1 MNFSLLSFEGS
12 RRGQSG
18 NVFFAIFGAV
28 VLVGLLGSAVMTFMK
43 GPLATSVKL
52 TKMNTAENQ
61 MAIGSQV
68 AVMATASQLNN
79 GDCDS
84 DGYVEPVEWR
94 TPTTEPVPVN
104 GGLVP
109 LSLGISKKD
118 PWGTEYGYCVWNH
131 GATTSGSGCA
141 ANMLTG
147 ATSNAYTVVA
157 LVSAGP
163 DKTFTTTCRSFA
175 TADVN
180 TDGDLLDAG
189 DLPMVSKAVETD
201 DDIIVSYTY
210 EEATGASGG
219 LWSIKAGDPA
229 TATIGT
235 KNIETTGVASLQG
248 GLLLPDKALI
258 DCNDVTNAGV
268 MAKNGN
274 AIEICD
280 GAGTWTAITGGG
292 GGTIDALT
300 DAITDYATLY
310 NVFLGDLTGVNTT
323 TGTSNTALGY
333 NALNTNVAKGGN
345 TAIGYEAMRYTD
357 SAVAVTST
365 NNTALGYQAL
375 KGSAVAANNTG
386 TLNTAIGSGALR
398 SYTSGYQNTAVG
410 YGVLKNNNTGY
421 QNTGVG
427 AHALGDNTSGA
438 LNTAI
443 GSYAL
448 AYNLT
453 GSYNTAVGY
462 VALKSNTGAWNTA
475 IGLSALE
482 DNLGGNSSTA
492 IGYNAMK
499 LNTTGDN
506 NTAMGHT
513 SLYENRA
520 GEQSVAIGYEAM
532 RYANSTAVA
541 DTVTYNTA
549 IGYQALMGS
558 ATPASNTGIHNTAI
572 GHQALRI
579 NAAGNSNIAAGTGAL
594 YTNSGGDYN
603 IAIGYQ
609 ALFSNGSGAG
619 NAAIGYQAL
628 YNNSVGNNN
637 VAIGKESSLNT
648 TGSNNVSAGIQSL
661 LTNTTGNNN
670 IAIGY
675 AVASTT
681 LSTGS
686 DNILIGTSSAVDAPA
701 AATSNHL
708 NIGNTIYGDLA
719 NDLVRIGG
727 TDVPSAFSDL
737 ELAGTLAVKVSSGT
751 TAQRPAT
758 PDNGMVRYN
767 TTTGKIEGYENG
779 SWVNLGSTAC
789 LDMTPDAMTF
799 PNLTEQTVSTLVTS
813 DIVQAANIACD
824 VPVSIS
830 AVSGA
835 PEYRVC
841 TDAACATVTQTWT
854 TTSTYLTPNQ
864 YIQMRITTGAGAA
877 EASTA
882 NLLVGSH
889 AVTWT
894 VITAGDCTEPSP
906 AVGTICADGSV
917 YAGLSPDGS
926 VKMYVPRCNYG
937 QTWGGSSCIGVA
949 TTSSWNN
956 GVWNSSD
963 SPLINCGSAPAC
975 SATGESNTTTLVA
988 ADSNSSPGIQPHNAA
1003 NACDGLNIHG
1013 QTDWYLPSIAEL
1025 ELMYRNRLLIGGF
1038 TTADYWSSSEYVFD
1052 AGAGGFT
1059 LAWRAIFSN
1068 GGKASEYKNNLL
1080 YIRCARK

>member
-345 TAIGYEAMRYTD
+345 TAIGYEAMQYTD

-375 KGSAVAANNTG
+375 RGSAVAANNTG
-386 TLNTAIGSGALR
+386 TLNTAVGQAALR

-410 YGVLKNNNTGY
+410 RNALASTNTGF
-421 QNTGVG
+421 QNTAVG
-427 AHALGDNTSGA
+427 TQALASNTSGA

-443 GSYAL
+443 GAGSL
-448 AYNLT
+448 NNNLT
-453 GSYNTAVGY
+453 GAYNTAVGY
-462 VALKSNTGAWNTA
+462 ASLGANTGGFNTA
-475 IGLSALE
+475 IGQSAME
-482 DNLGGNSSTA
+482 SNLGGNSNTVV
-492 IGYNAMK
+492 GQDVLK

-506 NTAMGHT
+506 NTAMGRMA
-513 SLYENRA
+513 LYENRA

-549 IGYQALMGS
+549 VGYQALMGS
-558 ATPASNTGIHNTAI
+558 ATPASNTGIANTAI
-572 GHQALRI
+572 GHK
-579 NAAGNSNIAAGTGAL
+579 
-594 YTNSGGDYN
+594 
-603 IAIGYQ
+603 
-609 ALFSNGSGAG
+609 ALFSNTVGS
-619 NAAIGYQAL
+619 
-628 YNNSVGNNN
+628 SN
-637 VAIGKESSLNT
+637 VAIGTNALTVNVA
-648 TGSNNVSAGIQSL
+648 SNNTAVGRNAL
-661 LTNTTGNNN
+661 AANTSGDGGTAVGFYAAASSTAASGNTAFGYRVLVANRGTGNVGLGPNALGGLDTGNNN
-670 IAIGY
+670 TGIGSG
-675 AVASTT
+675 VGSIT
-681 LSTGS
+681 LDTGS
-686 DNILIGTSSAVDAPA
+686 SNILIGTSSAVDTPA

-719 NDLVRIGG
+719 NDRIRIGG
-727 TDVPSAFSDL
+727 TGVPSAFSDL
-737 ELAGTLAVKVSSGT
+737 ELAGTLALKVSSGT

-758 PDNGMVRYN
+758 PANGMVRYN
-767 TTTGKIEGYENG
+767 STNGKIEGYENG
-779 SWVNLGSTAC
+779 AWTELGATTCA
-789 LDMTPDAMTF
+789 DMTPDAMAF
-799 PNLTEQTVSTLVTS
+799 ANLTGQTVSTLVTS
-813 DIVQAANIACD
+813 AIVQAVNFGCEIG
-824 VPVSIS
+824 VSVTATGGS
-830 AVSGA
+830 
-835 PEYRVC
+835 PQYRVC
-841 TDAACATVTQTWT
+841 TDAACATVTQDWT
-854 TTSTYLTPNQ
+854 TASTDIAANE
-864 YIQMRITTGAGAA
+864 YIQMRITTSAAGADTRA
-877 EASTA
+877 VSLSVG
-882 NLLVGSH
+882 NL
-889 AVTWT
+889 AVIWSVTT
-894 VITAGDCTEPSP
+894 DGDCTDPSP
-906 AVGTICADGSV
+906 PIGTVCSDGSV
-917 YAGLSPDGS
+917 YAGLTPDGS
-926 VKMYVPRCNYG
+926 VKMYVPRCDYG
-937 QTWGGSSCIGVA
+937 QIWDGSSCAGAV
-949 TTSSWNN
+949 TLSSWSD
-956 GVWNSSD
+956 GIYQSTD

-975 SATGESNTTTLVA
+975 GLSGSANTITLLA
-988 ADSNSSPGIQPHNAA
+988 ADSNAGSGGIQLYGAA
-1003 NACDGLNIHG
+1003 HACGNLNIHG

-1025 ELMYRNRLLIGGF
+1025 EVMYNNRSAIGGF
-1038 TTADYWSSSEYVFD
+1038 SAGNYWSSSEYIFD
-1052 AGAGGFT
+1052 AGAGGFQG
-1059 LAWRAIFSN
+1059 AWIILFSN
-1068 GGKASEYKNNLL
+1068 GTKGWNYKNDLR
-1080 YIRCARK
+1080 YVRCARK